1 MFSIPFCRAQCKTFF
16 GTVHALAAVQAPS
29 KLPVRQ
35 SGFFGSEN
43 TKETIKTQYN
53 VHQRPC
59 KKTTTSDYCSMNHS
73 KMSID
78 FNFFSFQNGTI
89 NTPSPTPKT
98 TFNVRSGTAVAATQP
113 KFRLLAGVLGRGR
126 DFVRQGR
133 GGGVVR
139 VFHVGVGAVTAQP
152 QNQ

>member
-43 TKETIKTQYN
+43 TKETMTTIKTQYN

-59 KKTTTSDYCSMNHS
+59 KKKQQRQIIVRYESFKNVDRFPKKYFKTEQ
-73 KMSID
+73 SIPLV
-78 FNFFSFQNGTI
+78 QHPKQ
-89 NTPSPTPKT
+89 PSTY
-98 TFNVRSGTAVAATQP
+98 VRAQPSQRLNRSSGCWLVFLVGGAT
-113 KFRLLAGVLGRGR
+113 LLAKAVVAVLSAC
-126 DFVRQGR
+126 F
-133 GGGVVR
+133 
-139 VFHVGVGAVTAQP
+139 T
-152 QNQ
+152 

>member
-43 TKETIKTQYN
+43 TKETMTTMKTQYN
-53 VHQRPC
+53 VHKRPC
-59 KKTTTSDYCSMNHS
+59 KKQQRQIIVRYESFKNVDRFQ
-73 KMSID
+73 I
-78 FNFFSFQNGTI
+78 FFQNGTI

-98 TFNVRSGTAVAATQP
+98 TFTTY
-113 KFRLLAGVLGRGR
+113 VL
-126 DFVRQGR
+126 
-133 GGGVVR
+133 
-139 VFHVGVGAVTAQP
+139 AQP
-152 QNQ
+152 SQRLNRSSGCWLVFLVGGATLFAKAVVAVLSACFT